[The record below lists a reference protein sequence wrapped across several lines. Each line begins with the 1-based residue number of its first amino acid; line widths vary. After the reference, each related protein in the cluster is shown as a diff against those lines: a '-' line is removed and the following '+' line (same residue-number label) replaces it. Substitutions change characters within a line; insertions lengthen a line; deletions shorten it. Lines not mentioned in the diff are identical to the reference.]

1 MSTNRPAGKAA
12 PRPQA
17 QSQNLNFEEWNEEQL
32 EAALEKLRD
41 AHLKLRALRSTIPRM
56 VQPLTNEPPP
66 PPEILHAKAQASLF
80 AAMQEVKSFR
90 ETIANEEFRKVTEH
104 ATMSRKRNS
113 KNIKPWKARD
123 EPEWAN

>member
-1 MSTNRPAGKAA
+1 MATNRPAAKAA
-12 PRPQA
+12 PRPPVQD
-17 QSQNLNFEEWNEEQL
+17 LNFEEWNEEQL
-32 EAALEKLRD
+32 EAALAKLTEV
-41 AHLKLRALRSTIPRM
+41 HLKLRSLRSAIPRM

-66 PPEILHAKAQASLF
+66 PPEILHAKAQSTLL

-90 ETIANEEFRKVTEH
+90 EAISNEEFRKVSEH
-104 ATMSRKRNS
+104 AAASRRRNG